1 MMKKIALYLFLLT
14 ASVIAAFKM
23 LEVSAM
29 DAQEHR
35 EYRQEQERL
44 AEREAAIQYLKVYG
58 NE

>member
-1 MMKKIALYLFLLT
+1 MKKIALFLFLLT

-23 LEVSAM
+23 LEVAAM

-44 AEREAAIQYLKVYG
+44 SEREAAIQYLKVYG